1 MTNPFDEPG
10 DEPGDTPEDSERTI
24 IRPMPG
30 GRRRPAAPPPVAAPP
45 APSTAEAAPAD
56 VSAPGS
62 PLAVAAAPLLQLLA
76 RLRTTAHAPD
86 AGDLYGRATQAL
98 RNFEQQARAAGVPPE
113 QVRPAHF
120 ALCAAIDDAVLNTPW
135 GAASGWTRRPLVS
148 VFHPNE
154 TDDAFRMLARLQ
166 AEPAPKLPA
175 IEIFY
180 LCLSLG
186 FMGRYRQAP
195 RGAADLDRIRA
206 AANTLIVGA
215 QKITPELSPRWQ
227 GVAAPY
233 RPQRAK
239 LPVWVAYAAA
249 LAACGALFVWVS
261 TSLNAASDSQ
271 YARMLAAPPGQMPR
285 IDRAVAVQPPP
296 PPPPPPEPSVLDRL
310 AAALK
315 PDIDSGT
322 VAIAGTPAAPIVR
335 VATKA
340 GFGPAAATVQPPL
353 AAVLDR
359 IGTALKTEPGSID
372 VIAYTDN
379 QPIHTVKFPSNFQLS
394 AARAEAARAT
404 LAHALG
410 DPTRIR
416 VEGRADADPVASN
429 ATPEGREQNRRLD
442 IVLHRQE

>member
-10 DEPGDTPEDSERTI
+10 DEPEDSERTV

-30 GRRRPAAPPPVAAPP
+30 GRRRPVAPPPATPPPPAAAAPHIP
-45 APSTAEAAPAD
+45 
-56 VSAPGS
+56 APGS

-98 RNFEQQARAAGVPPE
+98 RTFEQQARTAGVPTE

-120 ALCAAIDDAVLNTPW
+120 ALCAAIDDVVLNTPW

-154 TDDAFRMLARLQ
+154 SDDVFRMLARLQ
-166 AEPAPKLPA
+166 AEPAPPLPA

-195 RGAADLDRIRA
+195 RGAAELDRIRA
-206 AANTLIVGA
+206 AAHASIVGP
-215 QKITPELSPRWQ
+215 QKAAPDLSPRWK

-239 LPVWVAYAAA
+239 LPLWVAYAAA

-271 YARMLAAPPGQMPR
+271 YARMLAAPPGEMPR

-296 PPPPPPEPSVLDRL
+296 PPPPPPEPTVLDRL

-315 PDIDSGT
+315 PDIDTGAVS
-322 VAIAGTPAAPIVR
+322 VVGTPAAPIVR
-335 VATKA
+335 VATKG
-340 GFGPAAATVQPPL
+340 GFAPAAATVQPPL
-353 AAVLDR
+353 VAVLDR
-359 IGTALKTEPGSID
+359 IGAALKTEPGGITI
-372 VIAYTDN
+372 VAYTDN

-394 AARAEAARAT
+394 AARAEAARAA

-410 DPTRIR
+410 EPTRISA
-416 VEGRADADPVASN
+416 EGRADADPVASN
-429 ATPEGREQNRRLD
+429 ATPEGREQNRRLE

>member
-1 MTNPFDEPG
+1 MTNPF
-10 DEPGDTPEDSERTI
+10 DEPGDTPEDSERTV
-24 IRPMPG
+24 IRPIPG
-30 GRRRPAAPPPVAAPP
+30 GRRRPVAPPPAAAAPPP
-45 APSTAEAAPAD
+45 PSVAEAPNIA
-56 VSAPGS
+56 APGS

-98 RNFEQQARAAGVPPE
+98 RTFEQQARAAGVPTE

-120 ALCAAIDDAVLNTPW
+120 ALSAAIDDVVLNTPW

-154 TDDAFRMLARLQ
+154 TGADAFFAMLARLQ
-166 AEPAPKLPA
+166 AEPAPKLPV

-206 AANTLIVGA
+206 AANAVIVGP
-215 QKITPELSPRWQ
+215 QKTGPELSPRWQ

-233 RPQRAK
+233 RPHRAK
-239 LPVWVAYAAA
+239 LPIWVAYAAA
-249 LAACGALFVWVS
+249 LAACGALFVFVS

-296 PPPPPPEPSVLDRL
+296 PPPPPPEPTVLDRL

-315 PDIDSGT
+315 PDIDTGA
-322 VAIAGTPAAPIVR
+322 VAIVGTPATPIVR
-335 VATKA
+335 VATKG

-359 IGTALKTEPGSID
+359 IGTALKTEPGGIE
-372 VIAYTDN
+372 VIAYTDS

-394 AARAEAARAT
+394 AARAEAARTA

-410 DPTRIR
+410 DPARINA
-416 VEGRADADPVASN
+416 EGRADADPVASN
-429 ATPEGREQNRRLD
+429 ATPEGREQNRRLE